1 MEEFSIY
8 KMSTENLEKENLP
21 TKSVSFPQFRV
32 ATVIFFIFAFFLTS
46 PSKGNDWV
54 EVEVGI
60 DSGDTYL
67 WPYFY
72 TASRFIDVNSIA
84 KDSDYIMY
92 KELVDSV
99 ESKSKNVVSL
109 IVEKKSRCDGKAVLW
124 KSFVI
129 YDSNMG
135 RGKAIMKLSPNESEP
150 LERGRAGRTAPRRC
164 CRRCR
169 RRRQTLW

>member
-1 MEEFSIY
+1 MEEVSIC
-8 KMSTENLEKENLP
+8 KMNTDNLKKENLP
-21 TKSVSFPQFRV
+21 TKSDSFSQFRM
-32 ATVIFFIFAFFLTS
+32 AAVIFFVFALFLSS

-54 EVEVGI
+54 EVEVGS

-124 KSFVI
+124 ESFVI

-150 LERGRAGRTAPRRC
+150 LERGSAGAITDAFVC
-164 CRRCR
+164 NLN
-169 RRRQTLW
+169 Q

>member
-1 MEEFSIY
+1 MEKVSIY

-21 TKSVSFPQFRV
+21 MKSVSFSQFRM
-32 ATVIFFIFAFFLTS
+32 ATVVFFIFALFLTS

-54 EVEVGI
+54 EVEVGA

-84 KDSDYIMY
+84 KDSDHIIY

-150 LERGRAGRTAPRRC
+150 LERGSAGAITDAFVC
-164 CRRCR
+164 NLN
-169 RRRQTLW
+169 Q

>member
-1 MEEFSIY
+1 MEEVSIY
-8 KMSTENLEKENLP
+8 KMSTENLEKENLQ
-21 TKSVSFPQFRV
+21 TESVSFSQLRM
-32 ATVIFFIFAFFLTS
+32 ATVVFFIFALFLTS

-54 EVEVGI
+54 EVEVGA

-72 TASRFIDVNSIA
+72 TASRYIDVNSIA

-99 ESKSKNVVSL
+99 KSKSENVVSL

-135 RGKAIMKLSPNESEP
+135 RGKAIMKLSPNEAEP
-150 LERGRAGRTAPRRC
+150 LERGSAGAITDAFVC
-164 CRRCR
+164 NLN
-169 RRRQTLW
+169 Q

>member
-1 MEEFSIY
+1 MEEVSIY
-8 KMSTENLEKENLP
+8 KMSTENLEKENLQ
-21 TKSVSFPQFRV
+21 TESVSFSQLRM
-32 ATVIFFIFAFFLTS
+32 ATVVFFIFALFLTS

-54 EVEVGI
+54 EVEVGA

-72 TASRFIDVNSIA
+72 TASRYIDVNSIA

-99 ESKSKNVVSL
+99 ESKSENVVSL

-129 YDSNMG
+129 YNSNMG

-150 LERGRAGRTAPRRC
+150 LERGSAGAITDAFVC
-164 CRRCR
+164 NLN
-169 RRRQTLW
+169 Q